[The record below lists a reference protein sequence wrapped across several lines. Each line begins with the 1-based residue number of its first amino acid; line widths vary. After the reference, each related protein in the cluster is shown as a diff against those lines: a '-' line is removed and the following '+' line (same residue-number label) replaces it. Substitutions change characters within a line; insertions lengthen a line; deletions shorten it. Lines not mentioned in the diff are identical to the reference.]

1 MGGGPAGLSA
11 ALALRAA
18 GLPAVVLERRTES
31 TVRPGS
37 RAAYLH
43 GASLRELERLSPG
56 LGHEIA
62 GRGVMWATKRSF
74 WAGKEVY
81 TRTYPPVTREGLPHF
96 TSLPQVITEDLMAA
110 ACRKQGVEFHWGVE
124 ITSALSTPEG
134 VLLKDSAGR
143 EWQAEYVVAADGSRS
158 ALRSAIGSPLEGPRS
173 RNTFV
178 VVDLDDDPEHH
189 PLPME
194 RVFHYRHPNVGG
206 RNVLTV
212 PFAGG
217 WRVDLNL
224 LVNDDPERF
233 VSPEGLRRW
242 IPRILP
248 EAYGDRVRWVS
259 TYRFAQQ
266 VAERFTD
273 AHRRVLLTGE
283 AAHLFAPFGARG
295 MNSSVPDAV
304 RAVEAV
310 TEALEKEGDRA
321 AAGAAIARFAQER
334 KEAATYNRACASAA
348 LEHMLAHRPSL
359 WLRQRAAAAVAEGR
373 PQGGRVAGL
382 RAVRPEADGAGSGPR
397 LVLSGRPR
405 PLRRRP
411 VPGRRIPRAGP
422 AARAAAGGSAPP
434 AAPRWENV
442 SALGQGG
449 STGVPARIIR
459 ATARTASTTESRRA
473 GEKAR

>member
-1 MGGGPAGLSA
+1 MTTSTGPTPRHPVLVVGAGPAGLSA

-62 GRGVMWATKRSF
+62 GRGVMWATKRSY

-81 TRTYPPVTREGLPHF
+81 TRTYPPSTREGLPHF

-110 ACRKQGVEFHWGVE
+110 ACRKRGVEFHWGVE
-124 ITSALSTPEG
+124 IASALSTPEG
-134 VLLKDSAGR
+134 VLLKDSTGR
-143 EWQAEYVVAADGSRS
+143 EWQADYVVAADGSRS
-158 ALRSAIGSPLEGPRS
+158 ALRSAIDSPLEGPRS

-178 VVDLDDDPEHH
+178 VVDLDDDPEHN

-233 VSPEGLRRW
+233 VSPDGLRRW

-266 VAERFTD
+266 VAQRFTD
-273 AHRRVLLTGE
+273 HHRRILLTGE

-295 MNSSVPDAV
+295 MNSSVPDAI
-304 RAVEAV
+304 RAVEAI
-310 TEALEKEGDRA
+310 TQALDSERDPA

-348 LEHMLAHRPSL
+348 LEHMLAQRPSL
-359 WLRQRAAAAVAEGR
+359 WLRQRAAAAVA
-373 PQGGRVAGL
+373 
-382 RAVRPEADGAGSGPR
+382 
-397 LVLSGRPR
+397 
-405 PLRRRP
+405 
-411 VPGRRIPRAGP
+411 
-422 AARAAAGGSAPP
+422 AAG
-434 AAPRWENV
+434 
-442 SALGQGG
+442 
-449 STGVPARIIR
+449 
-459 ATARTASTTESRRA
+459 RRA
-473 GEKAR
+473 GEWLDSAPYGPKLTAQKAGRGSY